1 MQTIADRLDDYCHL
15 GKRDVI
21 QISDVALLM
30 KRQRLTNERQSFED
44 LAREHLN
51 KQQID
56 SIIDVPEWKAK
67 INEMGSYLQ

>member
-1 MQTIADRLDDYCHL
+1 MQTIADRLDDSCHV

-30 KRQRLTNERQSFED
+30 KRQRLVNERQSFED

>member
-30 KRQRLTNERQSFED
+30 KRQRHVNERQSFED

>member
-1 MQTIADRLDDYCHL
+1 
-15 GKRDVI
+15 
-21 QISDVALLM
+21 M

>member
-1 MQTIADRLDDYCHL
+1 MDDYCHL

-30 KRQRLTNERQSFED
+30 KRQRLVNERQSFED

>member
-1 MQTIADRLDDYCHL
+1 MKTIADRLDDYCHL

-30 KRQRLTNERQSFED
+30 KRQRLVNERQSFED